1 MSINS
6 IAHTYNI
13 PDNPLTRYEI
23 YLVHKE
29 LFVFNFL
36 TGSSYLYFAFSRC
49 TCRRV
54 FICEKARAKPVSL
67 LYMRPAMRFSLH
79 NIKCF
84 TCQVVR

>member
-36 TGSSYLYFAFSRC
+36 TGSYLFVFCIFA
-49 TCRRV
+49 
-54 FICEKARAKPVSL
+54 
-67 LYMRPAMRFSLH
+67 LYLP
-79 NIKCF
+79 
-84 TCQVVR
+84 

>member
-1 MSINS
+1 MIE
-6 IAHTYNI
+6 A
-13 PDNPLTRYEI
+13 RYPI
-23 YLVHKE
+23 YLVGLVGE
-29 LFVFNFL
+29 LAIGVLLNYL
-36 TGSSYLYFAFSRC
+36 NATGSSYLYFAFLRC

-54 FICEKARAKPVSL
+54 FICGKARAKPVSL